1 MISGNY
7 LHRFIALAFCWILC
21 SADCTAQESLSL
33 KDAITKAIEHN
44 YDVRSASLTANQAAN
59 NNSAGEAGLL
69 PVVTVEGGFN
79 RTDLNLN
86 QKLSDGRVIERNAAA
101 SETFSAAA
109 QVSWTLFDGMGMFVR
124 KSRLESQ
131 HSESDIALRLQ
142 METTI
147 TQVVSAYYAVLVQEQ
162 QLAALNELLKV
173 DSIRVRL
180 AEIRLESG
188 NGAKP
193 DLLQARLDKNL
204 HLSQQYEVRLLL
216 AGQQEN
222 LNVLLGRDPGTLF
235 TVTDPIELNKVTADA
250 STRPNDLR
258 LKLTEQQKQTAFQQ
272 LRESRSNLY
281 PVLRLNASYVYNQ
294 TENEAGFLLR
304 NQNDGPGFG
313 LNLSWTLFDGLR
325 TNRTIRN
332 AKINLQRFEIQQQRE
347 LLYRQQ
353 AERRLERE
361 YLAQLE
367 IVKLE
372 EERVAMANE
381 NLLIVTERLRTGLTN
396 SLEIQ
401 DAQRNYQDATSRL
414 YTARYNAKISE
425 TEILKLRGELLK

>member
-7 LHRFIALAFCWILC
+7 LHRFIAVSFCWILY
-21 SADCTAQESLSL
+21 SADCIAQESLSL

-131 HSESDIALRLQ
+131 QSESDIALRLQ

-281 PVLRLNASYVYNQ
+281 PVLRFNASYVYNQ

-332 AKINLQRFEIQQQRE
+332 AKLNLQRFEIQQQRE

>member
-1 MISGNY
+1 M
-7 LHRFIALAFCWILC
+7 LC
-21 SADCTAQESLSL
+21 GIECTAQESLSL
-33 KDAITKAIEHN
+33 KDAITIAIEHN
-44 YDVRSASLTANQAAN
+44 YDVRSASLIASQAAN
-59 NNSAGEAGLL
+59 NNTAGEAGLL
-69 PVVTVEGGFN
+69 PVVSVEGGFN

-101 SETFSAAA
+101 SETINAAA

-124 KSRLESQ
+124 KSRLGSQ
-131 HSESDIALRLQ
+131 QAESDIALRLQ

-147 TQVVSAYYAVLVQEQ
+147 AQVINAYYGVLVQEQ
-162 QLAALNELLKV
+162 QLAALKELLKV
-173 DSIRVRL
+173 DSIRERL
-180 AEIRLESG
+180 AEIRMESG
-188 NGAKP
+188 TGAKP

-204 HLSQQYEVRLLL
+204 HLSQQKEVQMLL
-216 AGQQEN
+216 ANQQEN
-222 LNVLLGRDPGTLF
+222 LNVLLGRDPGINF
-235 TVTDPIELNKVTADA
+235 TTTDPIQLNKLTADA
-250 STRPNDLR
+250 STRPNDLQ
-258 LKLTEQQKQTAFQQ
+258 LKLADQQKQTAFQQ

-281 PVLRLNASYVYNQ
+281 PVLRFNASYVYNQ

-332 AKINLQRFEIQQQRE
+332 AKLNLQRFEIQQQRE

-353 AERRLERE
+353 AERRMERE
-361 YLAQLE
+361 YALQLE

-414 YTARYNAKISE
+414 YTASYNAKISE

>member
-1 MISGNY
+1 MLFGI
-7 LHRFIALAFCWILC
+7 
-21 SADCTAQESLSL
+21 DCTAQESLSL
-33 KDAITKAIEHN
+33 KDAITIAIEHN
-44 YDVRSASLTANQAAN
+44 YDVRSASLIASQAAN
-59 NNSAGEAGLL
+59 NNTAGEAGLL
-69 PVVTVEGGFN
+69 PVVSVEGGFN

-101 SETFSAAA
+101 SETINAAA

-124 KSRLESQ
+124 KNRLGSQ
-131 HSESDIALRLQ
+131 QAESDIALRLQ

-147 TQVVSAYYAVLVQEQ
+147 AQVINAYYGVLVQEQ
-162 QLAALNELLKV
+162 QLAALKELLKV
-173 DSIRVRL
+173 DSIRERL
-180 AEIRLESG
+180 AEIRMESG

-204 HLSQQYEVRLLL
+204 HLSQQKEVQMLL
-216 AGQQEN
+216 ANQQEN
-222 LNVLLGRDPGTLF
+222 LNVLLGRDPGINF
-235 TVTDPIELNKVTADA
+235 TTTDPIQLNKLTADA
-250 STRPNDLR
+250 STRPNDLQ
-258 LKLTEQQKQTAFQQ
+258 LKLADQQKQTAFQQ

-281 PVLRLNASYVYNQ
+281 PVLRFNASYVFNQ

-332 AKINLQRFEIQQQRE
+332 AKLNLQRFEIQQQRE

-353 AERRLERE
+353 AERRMERE
-361 YLAQLE
+361 YALQLE

>member
-7 LHRFIALAFCWILC
+7 LHRFIAVLFCWILY
-21 SADCTAQESLSL
+21 SADCIAQESLSL

-69 PVVTVEGGFN
+69 PLVTVEGGFN

-131 HSESDIALRLQ
+131 QSESDIALRLQ

-147 TQVVSAYYAVLVQEQ
+147 SQVVSAYYAVLVQEQ

-216 AGQQEN
+216 AAQQEN

-235 TVTDPIELNKVTADA
+235 TLTDPIELNKVTADA

-281 PVLRLNASYVYNQ
+281 PVLRFNASYVYNQ

-332 AKINLQRFEIQQQRE
+332 AKLNLQRFEIQQQRE

-367 IVKLE
+367 IVRLE

>member
-7 LHRFIALAFCWILC
+7 LHRFIAVSFCWILY
-21 SADCTAQESLSL
+21 SADCIAQESLSL

-131 HSESDIALRLQ
+131 QSESDIALRLQ

-162 QLAALNELLKV
+162 QLAELNELLKV

-222 LNVLLGRDPGTLF
+222 LKVLL
-235 TVTDPIELNKVTADA
+235 
-250 STRPNDLR
+250 
-258 LKLTEQQKQTAFQQ
+258 
-272 LRESRSNLY
+272 
-281 PVLRLNASYVYNQ
+281 
-294 TENEAGFLLR
+294 
-304 NQNDGPGFG
+304 
-313 LNLSWTLFDGLR
+313 
-325 TNRTIRN
+325 
-332 AKINLQRFEIQQQRE
+332 
-347 LLYRQQ
+347 
-353 AERRLERE
+353 
-361 YLAQLE
+361 
-367 IVKLE
+367 
-372 EERVAMANE
+372 
-381 NLLIVTERLRTGLTN
+381 
-396 SLEIQ
+396 
-401 DAQRNYQDATSRL
+401 
-414 YTARYNAKISE
+414 
-425 TEILKLRGELLK
+425 